1 MSDQV
6 HDVTP
11 ADRRPP
17 PLEPAPAFTL
27 DGQGKVPAEAVAV
40 YRRDGV
46 VCLRKVLGEGPV
58 ERLREAVD
66 RSADEPGPLGYKIG
80 DPGKP
85 GFFYYDF
92 QMHQRLEGFDWFVHT
107 SGVPRLAGDLMG
119 SPGVTLYYSNLF
131 VKDGGSKVASPWHE
145 DAAYQRIDG
154 EQCLN
159 FWVALDTIPDATTL
173 IFLRASHKRGGPV
186 FSPRHFDPDAGY
198 DHPLTWDRAPMPPP
212 HDLEAQFEAVWW
224 ALEPGDALVFN
235 HRTIHGAPANTLTT
249 RRRAAALLL
258 IGDAATYNA
267 DPGSSDPPFRDD
279 TKTHG
284 DHPAGVVFPRL
295 I

>member
-1 MSDQV
+1 VTELV

-11 ADRRPP
+11 ADRRPSP
-17 PLEPAPAFTL
+17 CQPAPAFTL
-27 DGQGKVPAEAVAV
+27 DGQGSVPDDAVHA

-46 VCLRKVLGEGPV
+46 VCLRRVLDEGPV
-58 ERLREAVD
+58 ERLRDAVD
-66 RSADEPGPLGYKIG
+66 RSAEVPGPLGYKIG
-80 DPGKP
+80 EPGKS

-92 QMHQRLEGFDWFVHT
+92 QMHERLEGFDWFVHQ

-154 EQCLN
+154 DQCLN
-159 FWVALDTIPDATTL
+159 FWAALDTIPSATTL
-173 IFLRASHKRGGPV
+173 VFLRRSHTRGGPV
-186 FSPRHFDPDAGY
+186 FRPRHFDPDAGY
-198 DHPLTWDRAPMPPP
+198 DHPLTWNRTAMPPP
-212 HDLEAQFEAVWW
+212 QQLEAQFEALWW

-235 HRTIHGAPANTLTT
+235 HRTIHGAPANTLKT

-258 IGDAATYNA
+258 IGDTAAYNA
-267 DPGSSDPPFRDD
+267 DPGTSDPPFRDD
-279 TKTHG
+279 TKSHG
-284 DHPAGVVFPRL
+284 DHPAGKVFSRL